1 MNTNIETTEHE
12 LTVTDQ
18 SFDREVLAGQQPV
31 LVDLWAAW
39 CGPCR
44 MIAPLVHEL
53 AAEYAGRAKVMKLNV
68 DENPNTA
75 ARFGIASIPTLLIFK
90 NGQLVDRVVGAVSK
104 KALAGRLAAQLN

>member
-53 AAEYAGRAKVMKLNV
+53 AAEYAGRAKVAKLNV
-68 DENPNTA
+68 DENPETA

-90 NGQLVDRVVGAVSK
+90 NGQLVDRIVGAVSK
-104 KALAGRLAAQLN
+104 KALVSRLNAQLN